1 MLPESVRHRPHHPP
15 WLRPDT
21 NGCKKR
27 SWGARA
33 AKTCELWLRPT
44 YPAQSVLVFV
54 GEGHG
59 PWWEMEECEECG
71 PGVAINY
78 RELHTIDI
86 VKLNTQLSSPD
97 FLVKLNFQPILK
109 ALNNMETSEILLAFL
124 WTFDLDHRLVNWCLT
139 LLTIRTCYNEQ
150 ETSV

>member
-1 MLPESVRHRPHHPP
+1 MQKEKLRGSGCQDVWVVTPPHLP
-15 WLRPDT
+15 
-21 NGCKKR
+21 G
-27 SWGARA
+27 
-33 AKTCELWLRPT
+33 
-44 YPAQSVLVFV
+44 QSVLVFV

-97 FLVKLNFQPILK
+97 FLVKLDFQPILK

-124 WTFDLDHRLVNWCLT
+124 WTFNLDQTCQLMLDVIDHQDLL
-139 LLTIRTCYNEQ
+139 
-150 ETSV
+150 